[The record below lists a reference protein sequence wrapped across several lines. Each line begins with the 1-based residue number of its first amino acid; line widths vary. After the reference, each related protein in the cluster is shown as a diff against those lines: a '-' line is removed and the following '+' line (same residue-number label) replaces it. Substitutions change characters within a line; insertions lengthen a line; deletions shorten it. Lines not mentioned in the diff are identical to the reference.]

1 MAHSIAVSENGNGPQ
16 NLEKLFSQIKG
27 MAREARRSLRSRKNR
42 VHVATKAVQS
52 PRFSCDVC
60 GVGYDLSLQ
69 KDPGPPAK
77 GRCGDCKNQLVSGFT
92 AFVTKTHHVWAKVGP
107 TCGLKASQV
116 YIVTEAQMEVLKKR
130 FQDQNG
136 KDPLAET

>member
-1 MAHSIAVSENGNGPQ
+1 MSENGPHPESLRKMLGQ
-16 NLEKLFSQIKG
+16 LKT
-27 MAREARRSLRSRKNR
+27 MAQECRRSVRRRKNR

-107 TCGLKASQV
+107 TCGLKAGQV
-116 YIVTEAQMEVLKKR
+116 YTVSEAQMEVLKKR

-136 KDPLAET
+136 KDPTPET